1 MPRNPSTLY
10 GPAFFALAA
19 LALMPAAA
27 NAGEGGTSHYLPGAV
42 ATMIDLAPTQPG
54 WVIEPIY
61 LHYEGDAGTDK
72 EIPIAGL
79 DALGLKATT
88 DVALLGGFYT
98 FEQPVLGAY
107 YSVGAMLPYVWL
119 TVEGKI
125 DTALGTF
132 GRRDTT
138 SGFGDL
144 TLIPALLGWKQGSIQ
159 YNAALTVYAPTGEYE
174 VGELA
179 NPGLN
184 YWTFNP
190 WAGVSYNNAKTG
202 FNAALHG
209 GIAFNTENPDTDY
222 RSGILTH
229 LEGSVQ
235 QLLPL
240 GKGFVSLGAEAFWV
254 EQVTADSGQAPF
266 LGDFKGRTA
275 GIGPVLGYLQP
286 MGKQN
291 FVAELRWLPEL
302 DTRNRLEGDYVWLKM
317 VYQF

>member
-1 MPRNPSTLY
+1 MPRNPLTLY

-19 LALMPAAA
+19 LALLPAAA

-174 VGELA
+174 AGELA

>member
-1 MPRNPSTLY
+1 MQRNPSTRY

-19 LALMPAAA
+19 LALLPAAA

-174 VGELA
+174 AGELA

-302 DTRNRLEGDYVWLKM
+302 DTRNRLEGDYLWLKM